1 MCRTCAALLLLIS
14 SLTLAQPTPQSQQP
28 APPTGLAR
36 LRANIEQI
44 ASSVDTHWAIYMKCL
59 DTNEEIA
66 INADEQMDTMS
77 VIKPSRSKRGSVE
90 TVLNLLASDQPV
102 AASSIFIRSL
112 RMP

>member
-1 MCRTCAALLLLIS
+1 MCRTCVALLLLIS
-14 SLTLAQPTPQSQQP
+14 SLTLALPTPQSQQP

-44 ASSVDTHWAIYMKCL
+44 ASGVDTHWGIYIKCL

-77 VIKPSRSKRGSVE
+77 VIKVPLMVE
-90 TVLNLLASDQPV
+90 ALRQIGEGKFSLAD
-102 AASSIFIRSL
+102 RYT
-112 RMP
+112 